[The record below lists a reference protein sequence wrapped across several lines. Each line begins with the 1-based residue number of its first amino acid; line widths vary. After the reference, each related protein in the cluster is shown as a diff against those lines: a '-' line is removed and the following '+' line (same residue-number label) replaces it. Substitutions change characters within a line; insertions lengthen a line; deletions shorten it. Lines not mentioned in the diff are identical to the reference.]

1 MPYETVD
8 SLNNT
13 TEWFRKNWRDQVA
26 MANVLEIAKLE
37 KEFRPSAIALNY
49 AKHGY
54 RSIPEDDPRI
64 QTAFSQMIKHSSF
77 GSIAWENDHMDI
89 IQAHTWQKEFAKI
102 WHVGNHD
109 LGKLD
114 PFYLSN
120 NLVKDNGDLLTLE
133 EKIKL
138 NNVTSSPFCQ
148 NIPIFI
154 ENYKNNKLSY
164 I

>member
-1 MPYETVD
+1 
-8 SLNNT
+8 
-13 TEWFRKNWRDQVA
+13 

-77 GSIAWENDHMDI
+77 GSIAWENDHIDI